1 MCVCQCRCIRR
12 GRLMSHQQQFEA
24 LVAMLRAALSPTE
37 QFTLAYDAEAS
48 DFIRFNHGQV
58 RQAGCVQQ
66 VILTFKL
73 IDDGRHANLEVTLSG
88 DTETDTRRLTEAL
101 QQLRDT
107 LPSLSKDPYLLP
119 NTQAWQSSNV
129 QDLPLPDSAQVV
141 ELISALAQGLD
152 LVGFYAA
159 GPLYRGFASSWG
171 ALGWHQANSFN
182 FDWSLFHENGQAVKA
197 NYAGHDWSNEAFV
210 RRFEQAREQLEFLG
224 RPLHVLEPGQY
235 RAYLAPA
242 AMDEVIGMLTWG
254 GFSAQALASKRSPLQ
269 RLYDG
274 DTPFS
279 PMVSID
285 EQVTGSL
292 SPAFSREG
300 YPRKDLALIGNGQAR
315 ERLVDSSSAA
325 EYGLPANGADYG
337 EGPSALSMAGGSLE
351 LDQILEKLGTGL
363 YISNLW
369 YLNFSDRAAARL
381 TGMTR
386 FATFWVEDGQIV
398 APVSTMRFDDSAY
411 SLLGSALEDLTRE
424 RELILQSS
432 TYSQRQTG
440 STHLPG
446 ALISRITFTL

>member
-1 MCVCQCRCIRR
+1 
-12 GRLMSHQQQFEA
+12 MSHQQQFEA
-24 LVAMLRAALSPTE
+24 LVAVLKATISPTE
-37 QFTLAYDAEAS
+37 HFTLAYDAEAS

-58 RQAGCVQQ
+58 RQAGQVQQ
-66 VILTFKL
+66 AIATFKL
-73 IDDGRHANLEVTLSG
+73 IEDGRHANLELTLSG
-88 DTETDTRRLTEAL
+88 DTQTDTQRLNEAL

-119 NTQAWQSSNV
+119 NLQAWQSNNV
-129 QDLPLPDSAQVV
+129 QNVALPDSGHVV
-141 ELISALAQGLD
+141 EHISELSQGLD

-197 NYAGHDWSNEAFV
+197 NYAGHDWNTEAFV
-210 RRFEQAREQLEFLG
+210 QRFEQAREQLEFLG
-224 RPLHVLEPGQY
+224 RPLHALAPGQY

-242 AMDEVIGMLTWG
+242 ALDEVIGMLCWG

-274 DTPFS
+274 NTQFS
-279 PMVSID
+279 PLVSVD
-285 EQVTGSL
+285 EKVSGSL

-300 YPRKDLALIGNGQAR
+300 YPRKDLPLIVNGQAG

-325 EYGLPANGADYG
+325 EYDLPANGADYG
-337 EGPSALSMAGGSLE
+337 EWPSALNIAGGSLE
-351 LDQILEKLGTGL
+351 LDQVLEKLGTGL

-386 FATFWVEDGQIV
+386 FATFWVENGKIV

-440 STHLPG
+440 SIELPG
-446 ALISRITFTL
+446 ALINRLTLTL